1 MSAMHGRPLDPD
13 DGLFATRDE
22 DDFEEYEELDEEYED
37 EDLEF
42 DDEFEDD
49 EDEWEDEFD
58 DYEDEDVQDA
68 TSRRRRRVDWE

>member
-13 DGLFATRDE
+13 DGLFSIRDE
-22 DDFEEYEELDEEYED
+22 DDFEEVEELDEEYDD

-49 EDEWEDEFD
+49 EDDWDDEFD
-58 DYEDEDVQDA
+58 DYEDEDEVS
-68 TSRRRRRVDWE
+68 SRKRRRVDWE